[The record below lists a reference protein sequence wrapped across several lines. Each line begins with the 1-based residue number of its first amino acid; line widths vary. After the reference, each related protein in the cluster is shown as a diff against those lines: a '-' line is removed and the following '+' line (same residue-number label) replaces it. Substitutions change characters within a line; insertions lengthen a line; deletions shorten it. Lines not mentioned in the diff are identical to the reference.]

1 MSTRNTKPSIL
12 AYPAMLWITVC
23 FALLGSYQFGYHL
36 GILNTSLYWVTKDL
50 GLDFTSQGA
59 VIVSAVVVGAVV
71 GSLFA
76 GQAADALGPKKALLI
91 NNAWLLVGTVL
102 CAAAPGGYWGLL
114 AGRALAGVG
123 AGAASLY
130 VPRYISEVAP
140 ISIRGALATLNQ
152 AFICVGILVAYLVGL
167 PYQHNEPQTVAVAS
181 HLVSWWRVMFLFG
194 IVPAV
199 LQAVGL
205 LFTPESP
212 VWLNWK
218 NRRATALYNEHRLLG
233 SLWREEGEVDST
245 TNLEEPLQEQEAA
258 EEDSGLEGGWGALL
272 KRRYRRIMILA
283 AALPILQQASG
294 INTVVFYSSD
304 VFAKAGLDSPVLG
317 SIIVGSVNVAGTLLA
332 ATLMDRAGR
341 RQLLLT
347 SQIVMAVCLFAL
359 AVSTYLPLSKVAE
372 GVVSLIVV
380 MGFVLG
386 FSIGSGPIPWV
397 YLPEVLPNEI
407 KGPAAALCTSLNWLS
422 NLIVG
427 LTFPAMLALLHV
439 GGAYLVYAVLNVLG
453 AVFVAALMVE
463 TKQRSLA
470 QIQAQLL
477 HLD

>member
-1 MSTRNTKPSIL
+1 
-12 AYPAMLWITVC
+12 MLWITVC

-36 GILNTSLYWVTKDL
+36 GILNTALYWVTKDL

-59 VIVSAVVVGAVV
+59 VVVSAVVVGAVV

-76 GQAADALGPKKALLI
+76 GQAADSMGPKKALLI
-91 NNAWLLVGTVL
+91 NNAWLVAGTLL

-114 AGRALAGVG
+114 TGRALAGIG

-167 PYQHNEPQTVAVAS
+167 PYRHNEPQTVVVAS
-181 HLVSWWRVMFLFG
+181 HLVSWWRIMFLFG
-194 IVPAV
+194 VVPAI

-212 VWLNWK
+212 VWLHWK
-218 NRRATALYNEHRLLG
+218 GRGATARYNEYRLLG
-233 SLWREEGEVDST
+233 SLWREEGEVDADEP
-245 TNLEEPLQEQEAA
+245 NVEEPLQPREAA
-258 EEDSGLEGGWGALL
+258 EEQSTTEGGWGALL

-283 AALPILQQASG
+283 SALPILQQASG

-304 VFAKAGLDSPVLG
+304 VFAKAGLESPVLG
-317 SIIVGSVNVAGTLLA
+317 SIIVGSVNVAGTMLA

-347 SQIVMAVCLFAL
+347 SHIVMAVCLFAL
-359 AVSTYLPLSKVAE
+359 AVSTYLPLSALVE
-372 GVVSLIVV
+372 GVVSLVAV

-386 FSIGSGPIPWV
+386 FSMGSGPIPWV

-407 KGPAAALCTSLNWLS
+407 KGAAAALCTSLNWLS

-427 LTFPAMLALLHV
+427 LTFPAMLALLHL
-439 GGAYLVYAVLNVLG
+439 GGAYLVYAGLNVLG
-453 AVFVAALMVE
+453 AIFVAALMVE

-477 HLD
+477 HMD

>member
-1 MSTRNTKPSIL
+1 IGD
-12 AYPAMLWITVC
+12 A
-23 FALLGSYQFGYHL
+23 FAGYHL
-36 GILNTSLYWVTKDL
+36 GILNTALFWVTKDL

-59 VIVSAVVVGAVV
+59 VVVSAVVVGAVV

-91 NNAWLLVGTVL
+91 NNAWLLVGTAL
-102 CAAAPGGYWGLL
+102 HAPVACH

-167 PYQHNEPQTVAVAS
+167 PYQHNKPQTVVVGS

-194 IVPAV
+194 MIPAF

-218 NRRATALYNEHRLLG
+218 GRRATALYNEHRLLG
-233 SLWREEGEVDST
+233 SLWREEGEVDQTS
-245 TNLEEPLQEQEAA
+245 NLEEPLQGEEAA
-258 EEDSGLEGGWGALL
+258 EGGWGSLL

-347 SQIVMAVCLFAL
+347 SHIVMAACLFAL
-359 AVSTYLPLSKVAE
+359 AISTYLPLSRVVE
-372 GVVSLIVV
+372 GAVSLIAV

-427 LTFPAMLALLHV
+427 LTFPAMLALLHL
-439 GGAYLVYAVLNVLG
+439 GGAYLVYA
-453 AVFVAALMVE
+453 
-463 TKQRSLA
+463 
-470 QIQAQLL
+470 
-477 HLD
+477 